1 MKNMMVT
8 FFPKLYYD
16 LKEKKR
22 PVWGCI
28 GGFFQFFGTPQRLS
42 LPK

>member
-1 MKNMMVT
+1 MRNLIAT
-8 FFPKLYYD
+8 LFFKVYYD

-28 GGFFQFFGTPQRLS
+28 GGFFQFFGTPQRLP